1 MLSLDYS
8 ITSSK
13 QEAGYYVP
21 EQQPKHAQFDYDAVI
36 NNSAQVHYW
45 PSNEFNAA
53 IPLWTNGYDQGL
65 FPLLAH
71 QQQNHAYHHQHQP
84 SLDDPTS
91 SIGSTS
97 DASSVAHSPCY
108 VTSSPSSSTFSS
120 ITSPTHHQ
128 HYSAP
133 PQNPAYSDPAIPNS
147 DNASALLLPPT
158 TTATPLASLQRLT
171 REALID
177 RVLELE
183 QELIY
188 CHSSESP
195 KQDGWQCRWDACD
208 TVTSTLEQLTDHLYR
223 IHVGRGK
230 ASYYCG
236 WTGCARHDKPFT
248 KRHKMHNHLRTHTG
262 ERPFVCRTPGCHKRF
277 SRPDSLSTHQKTHSN
292 VRPFVCAE
300 CGKSYFH
307 ARSLRK
313 HLKASPHATG

>member
-1 MLSLDYS
+1 MASLDYF

-13 QEAGYYVP
+13 HNNEYYVP
-21 EQQPKHAQFDYDAVI
+21 EQPENAQ
-36 NNSAQVHYW
+36 
-45 PSNEFNAA
+45 
-53 IPLWTNGYDQGL
+53 
-65 FPLLAH
+65 LA
-71 QQQNHAYHHQHQP
+71 P
-84 SLDDPTS
+84 
-91 SIGSTS
+91 
-97 DASSVAHSPCY
+97 SPCY
-108 VTSSPSSSTFSS
+108 VTSSPTTSTFSS
-120 ITSPTHHQ
+120 IHAFSTPENSAHLISP
-128 HYSAP
+128 
-133 PQNPAYSDPAIPNS
+133 
-147 DNASALLLPPT
+147 
-158 TTATPLASLQRLT
+158 TPLASLQHLS

-195 KQDGWQCRWDACD
+195 KQDGWQCRWDSCD

-313 HLKASPHATG
+313 HLKASPHTITG